1 MDRME
6 FIHSITRTKVL
17 ETKLLSRAKI
27 DRIIDAKDVDDVLKA
42 LNETEYSNSFS
53 GVSGA
58 NDYEV
63 ILSNEL
69 KRVYNLMREVSPDP
83 RVVDLLALK
92 YDYHNLKVLVK
103 ETEYDKD
110 FSDLYVPVATIDPK
124 ELRQAYIEQD
134 FEQIPQ
140 EFQNALEAVLKDL
153 QETKDPQRIDLIFD
167 KYYFSHL
174 YNMALATKVDL
185 FINYV
190 RDLIDFTN
198 IKSAIRLKKQ
208 NKDFKF
214 YDDAILEN
222 GNIDKED
229 ILSTF
234 NDSIDDMINKFKNT
248 KISTNLIMGL
258 DSYKETERLTDF
270 EKYMDD
276 YLMELNKESKLINF
290 GPEPI
295 FSYIVAKE
303 AEIKTLR
310 IILVAKLNNLS
321 PEVIRERVRELYV

>member
-17 ETKLLSRAKI
+17 ETKLLSRARI

-174 YNMALATKVDL
+174 YNMA
-185 FINYV
+185 
-190 RDLIDFTN
+190 
-198 IKSAIRLKKQ
+198 
-208 NKDFKF
+208 
-214 YDDAILEN
+214 
-222 GNIDKED
+222 GN
-229 ILSTF
+229 
-234 NDSIDDMINKFKNT
+234 
-248 KISTNLIMGL
+248 
-258 DSYKETERLTDF
+258 
-270 EKYMDD
+270 
-276 YLMELNKESKLINF
+276 
-290 GPEPI
+290 
-295 FSYIVAKE
+295 
-303 AEIKTLR
+303 
-310 IILVAKLNNLS
+310 
-321 PEVIRERVRELYV
+321 